1 MTPKPTPSTGQDPAS
16 GPSPSA
22 MPSAVSA
29 SPSLLHVVAIAAA
42 VAGGSL
48 ATLLVMTSRPA
59 ARSESSM
66 PTTAAP
72 VAATRISPK
81 ASETPQ
87 TAWSSKHQARWVSNH
102 RKSAAFELEANRPVA
117 VWTKQVRPTL
127 VVRCIDK
134 RTDVFVYTDSA
145 ARIEEQDEN
154 HTVRVAFD
162 DEAGTHERWPDS
174 VEHDALFAP
183 DGQAMASK
191 LLAARQMR
199 FTFSPHNAAPVT
211 ATFEVAGLAKHLGP
225 IAKRCGR

>member
-1 MTPKPTPSTGQDPAS
+1 MLS
-16 GPSPSA
+16 
-22 MPSAVSA
+22 
-29 SPSLLHVVAIAAA
+29 
-42 VAGGSL
+42 
-48 ATLLVMTSRPA
+48 PA
-59 ARSESSM
+59 A
-66 PTTAAP
+66 PTAAP
-72 VAATRISPK
+72 PVAPK
-81 ASETPQ
+81 ASEAPK
-87 TAWSSKHQARWVSNH
+87 TAWSSKHQGRWISNH

-117 VWTKQVRPTL
+117 VWTNQVRPTL

-162 DEAGTHERWPDS
+162 DEDGTHERWPDS

-183 DGQAMASK
+183 DGQAMAAR

-211 ATFEVAGLAKHLGP
+211 ATFEVGGLAEHLGP

>member
-1 MTPKPTPSTGQDPAS
+1 MTPEPTPSTGQVPAP
-16 GPSPSA
+16 GPYPSA
-22 MPSAVSA
+22 MPSPASA
-29 SPSLLHVVAIAAA
+29 RPSLLHIIAIAAA
-42 VAGGSL
+42 VAGGGL

-59 ARSESSM
+59 ARSESSVT
-66 PTTAAP
+66 PAAAP
-72 VAATRISPK
+72 VTATRIAPQ
-81 ASETPQ
+81 ASEGPK
-87 TAWSSKHQARWVSNH
+87 TAWSSKHQARWISNH

-117 VWTKQVRPTL
+117 VWTRQVRPTL

-134 RTDVFVYTDSA
+134 RTDVFVYTESA

-183 DGQAMASK
+183 DGQAMATR

-199 FTFSPHNAAPVT
+199 FTFSPHNAVPVT
-211 ATFEVAGLAKHLGP
+211 ATFDVAGLAQHLAP